1 MARVADAVR
10 ELSLETDVAGGCELY
25 AGGAVHLIASPDR
38 LLQHC
43 DFILLTSAPIR
54 ARYYT
59 CFTCAN

>member
-43 DFILLTSAPIR
+43 DFILLTS
-54 ARYYT
+54 Y
-59 CFTCAN
+59 